1 MLSFCGYVLA
11 VSFILFVLKYFFLF
25 FNINILKKLKKLIFY
40 KNTALPRRKDTG
52 VNRNKSSTK
61 KEIYFKQNF
70 PTWDSGGVALLLKTE
85 KEGWKKKKKR
95 LCR

>member
-1 MLSFCGYVLA
+1 MLHIVWTWNVNYVHQDIYLNFIFLNMIFLTFMLSFCGYVLA

-61 KEIYFKQNF
+61 KEI
-70 PTWDSGGVALLLKTE
+70 
-85 KEGWKKKKKR
+85 
-95 LCR
+95 